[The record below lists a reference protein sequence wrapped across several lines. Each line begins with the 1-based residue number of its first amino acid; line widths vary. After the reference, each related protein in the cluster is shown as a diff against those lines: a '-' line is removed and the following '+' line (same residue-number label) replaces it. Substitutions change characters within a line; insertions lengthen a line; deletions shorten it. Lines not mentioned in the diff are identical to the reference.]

1 MKNTQEIPSDI
12 FSNSYCIFI
21 DDSSVDK
28 FKNKI
33 KEYNNEGIKIIRG
46 NFSKNPLCVVIPNCM
61 DFLKIEK
68 ELFDIKENNSG
79 FWGQYGIGYSGKT
92 WKEI

>member
-1 MKNTQEIPSDI
+1 MINNQKITSEM

-21 DDSSVDK
+21 DELSVDK

-33 KEYNNEGIKIIRG
+33 KEYKNDAIKIIRG
-46 NFSKNPLCVVIPNCM
+46 IFLGEPLCIVIPNSL
-61 DFLKIEK
+61 DFRKIEK
-68 ELFDIKENNSG
+68 ELFEIKENNSG
-79 FWGQYGIGYSGKT
+79 FWGQYGIGYSGET

>member
-1 MKNTQEIPSDI
+1 MQEIPSDT

-21 DDSSVDK
+21 DESSVGK

-33 KEYNNEGIKIIRG
+33 KEYNNNDGIKIIRG
-46 NFSKNPLCVVIPNCM
+46 NFSDGPLCVVIPNWM
-61 DFLKIEK
+61 DFVKIEK
-68 ELFDIKENNSG
+68 ELFAVKENNSG

-92 WKEI
+92 WKEL